1 MTATSRWTL
10 RLAVTATTTA
20 LCLSI
25 LAGWQRGGTLP
36 ERVEWVAIG
45 MVLVASAH
53 LLPTLIRGAPMPVRA
68 VGSLLWVACLAT
80 ACYGHVVFFVFAQQH
95 AGERRAS
102 AVTTVGVAPSGRGLT
117 VVMTERASVTR
128 QLAFARM
135 QRCVRDCPVLEARR
149 MTLSAKLDALNAEA
163 DDIRRRQ
170 AADDQVTAQRNA
182 LLADP
187 ITSRLATVLGTTTAR
202 VDLLSG
208 LAFAGVLEGVACQL
222 WTLALRSS
230 SESAPVLIVAQPAV
244 TAVTASHAPDIA
256 SRETVTGNHE
266 VPSDPVTPLPATHDV
281 VTQLARDVAAGRLRP
296 TVAGI
301 RRHLGCSQARAVTLR
316 RQLAE
321 RNVTA

>member
-1 MTATSRWTL
+1 MTATSRATL
-10 RLAVTATTTA
+10 GLAVTATTTA

-36 ERVEWVAIG
+36 ERVAWVAIG

-53 LLPTLIRGAPMPVRA
+53 LLPTLIRGTPMPVRA
-68 VGSLLWVACLAT
+68 GGSLLWVACLVT
-80 ACYGHVVFFVFAQQH
+80 ACYGHAVFFLFAQQH
-95 AGERRAS
+95 AGELRAS
-102 AVTTVGVAPSGRGLT
+102 AVTTIGVTPSGRGLT
-117 VVMTERASVTR
+117 VVMADRANLTR

-135 QRCVRDCPVLEARR
+135 QRCVRDCPVLDARR
-149 MTLSAKLDALNAEA
+149 VTLAAKLDALDAEA
-163 DDIRRRQ
+163 GDIRRRQ
-170 AADDQVTAQRNA
+170 AGDGRVTALRDA

-187 ITSRLATVLGTTTAR
+187 VTSRLAALLGTTTAH

-208 LAFAGVLEGVACQL
+208 LAFAAVLEGVTCLL

-230 SESAPVLIVAQPAV
+230 CESAPVLIVAQPAV
-244 TAVTASHAPDIA
+244 TAVTASHAPEIA

-281 VTQLARDVAAGRLRP
+281 VTQLAHDVAAGRLRP